1 MTVTVIGTG
10 VMGSALARA
19 LAGAGHQVTAWNR
32 TRSRAL
38 PLASAGARAEIA

>member
-38 PLASAGARAEIA
+38 PLLAP